1 MVAMRDS
8 KNLLGHAPPD
18 GPPGLE
24 GFVRRYADAVGGTWE
39 EVEPQVYDLLL
50 PPAPPGERVG
60 VDTVARIA
68 FDPEALPENPGAQL
82 ASLGTPLVNGM
93 TREARR
99 RGRLARLHAVGL
111 NESPRDLTS
120 QLQRAVKV
128 PEGCELRLE
137 LGATLDFPQAV
148 FWFQASFSADQKEEE
163 IIPVAVDL
171 HHSREVRHL
180 PLLLDRSRLSEEA
193 AGKLRSAR
201 HASLSSGYRL
211 ARDRV
216 TRSLS
221 SMANARERELGQEL
235 ERQVARMTRYYA
247 DLRGEMEESLGRR
260 AARAEDVSRIRDRLT
275 AIDQEERYRMSEV
288 RRRGV
293 LRVRLEL
300 LNVLVVHQPKVMLH
314 AALASPGRS
323 PGRLEV
329 VWDPLLGSV
338 EAADCPACRR
348 PGFSFALDR
357 MSRVVCPA
365 CAGPS
370 AAGGHRAARP

>member
-1 MVAMRDS
+1 MGMRDS
-8 KNLLGHAPPD
+8 KKLLGCALSD
-18 GPPGLE
+18 DPPGLE
-24 GFVRRYADAVGGTWE
+24 GFVRRYADAAGGTWE
-39 EVEPQVYDLLL
+39 QVEPQVYDLLL
-50 PPAPPGERVG
+50 PGYAPGRSTDRV
-60 VDTVARIA
+60 VRIV
-68 FDPEALPENPGAQL
+68 FDPEALPENTGAQL
-82 ASLGTPLVNGM
+82 ASLGTPLVNDM
-93 TREARR
+93 MRHARD
-99 RGRLARLHAVGL
+99 RGRFARLHAVGL
-111 NESPRDLTS
+111 NESPRDLS
-120 QLQRAVKV
+120 NQLRRAVKV
-128 PEGCELRLE
+128 PDGCELGLE
-137 LGATLDFPQAV
+137 IGATLYFPQAI
-148 FWFQASFSADQKEEE
+148 FWFQATFTAEQKEEE

-180 PLLLDRSRLSEEA
+180 ALLLDRSRLSEEP

-201 HASLSSGYRL
+201 HASLSRGYCL

-216 TRSLS
+216 SRSLS

-247 DLRGEMEESLGRR
+247 DLRGEMEESLERR
-260 AARAEDVSRIRDRLT
+260 AARAEDITRIRERLA
-275 AIDQEERYRMSEV
+275 AIDQEERFRMSEV
-288 RRRGV
+288 RRRSS

-300 LNVLVVHQPKVMLH
+300 LSLLVVHQPKVMLH
-314 AALASPGRS
+314 ATLTSPGRS
-323 PGRLEV
+323 PGRLEM

-370 AAGGHRAARP
+370 AGGGHRAARP